1 MLLSYHELHELIE
14 SGVIDAD
21 PENVNGTSIDMRLD
35 RTILVEL
42 EKNKIGIVDPSLKQ
56 TQDTIIIEMPD
67 SGYLMMPG
75 QCVLAS
81 TVETFNLPL
90 DISCQVKLKSSS
102 GRVFLNHMMAG
113 WGDPGWHNSKMTLEL
128 KNDLQYNAVLIKP
141 NMKICQVSFWRSVPV
156 PEDRSYK
163 VRGRYN
169 NTTTV
174 TESKGL
180 CHE

>member
-21 PENVNGTSIDMRLD
+21 PENVNGTSIDLRLD
-35 RTILVEL
+35 RTLLVEREQPEL
-42 EKNKIGIVDPSLKQ
+42 GIVDPSLKQ
-56 TQDTIIIEMPD
+56 TQATIVIEMPD
-67 SGYLMMPG
+67 SGYLVRPG

-90 DISCQVKLKSSS
+90 DLSCQIKLKSSV

-113 WGDPGWHNSKMTLEL
+113 FGDPGWHNSRMTLEL
-128 KNDLQYNAVLIKP
+128 KNDLQYHAILLKP
-141 NMKICQVSFWRSVPV
+141 YMKICQVVFWRSVPV

-163 VRGRYN
+163 ARGRYN

-174 TESKGL
+174 TESKGV
-180 CHE
+180 

>member
-1 MLLSYHELHELIE
+1 MLLSYNELHELIE

-21 PENVNGTSIDMRLD
+21 PENVNGTSIDVRLD

-42 EKNKIGIVDPSLKQ
+42 EKKKIGIVDPSIKQ
-56 TQDTIIIEMPD
+56 SHDTVRIEMPD
-67 SGYLMMPG
+67 SGYLMPPG

-81 TVETFNLPL
+81 TVETFNLPEDL
-90 DISCQVKLKSSS
+90 SCEFKLKSSMA
-102 GRVFLNHMMAG
+102 RVFLENMLAT
-113 WGDPGWHNSKMTLEL
+113 WGDPWWSNSKMTLEL
-128 KNDLQYNAVLIKP
+128 KNELQHNAILIKP
-141 NMKICQVSFWRSVPV
+141 NMKIGQMIFYRSKPV

-174 TESKGL
+174 TASKGV
-180 CHE
+180 

>member
-21 PENVNGTSIDMRLD
+21 PENVNGTSIDVRLD
-35 RTILVEL
+35 RTILVEI
-42 EKNKIGIVDPSLKQ
+42 EKAELGIVDPSLKQ
-56 TQDTIIIEMPD
+56 SHDTIAIEMPD
-67 SGYLMMPG
+67 NGYLMIPG

-81 TVETFNLPL
+81 TVEIFNLPEDL
-90 DISCQVKLKSSS
+90 SCEFKLKSSMA
-102 GRVFLNHMMAG
+102 RVFLENMLAT
-113 WGDPGWHNSKMTLEL
+113 WGDPFWHNSKMTLEL
-128 KNDLQYNAVLIKP
+128 KNELQYNAILIKP
-141 NMKICQVSFWRSVPV
+141 NMKIGQMIFYRSKPV

-174 TESKGL
+174 TASKGV
-180 CHE
+180 

>member
-21 PENVNGTSIDMRLD
+21 PENVNGTSIDVRLD

-42 EKNKIGIVDPSLKQ
+42 EKKELGIVDPSLKQ
-56 TQDTIIIEMPD
+56 THETITIDMSD
-67 SGYLMMPG
+67 SGYLMLPG
-75 QCVLAS
+75 QCVLAN
-81 TVETFNLPL
+81 TIETFNLPL
-90 DISCQVKLKSSS
+90 DISCQVVLKSSI

-113 WGDPGWHNSKMTLEL
+113 FGDPGWNNAKMTLEL
-128 KNDLQYNAVLIKP
+128 KNELQYHAILIKP
-141 NMKICQVSFWRSVPV
+141 NMLIAQIKFYRSEPV
-156 PEDRSYK
+156 PENRSYK

-174 TESKGL
+174 TTSKGV
-180 CHE
+180 